1 MKAIDI
7 WMGSCMA
14 FVFGVMIE
22 FTICHFAKNQEL
34 LRCEPQPSLIVDT
47 ALSTLFG
54 AARDIDDLE
63 ASSENKLSEVNQCF
77 VYVCCFATRISLMQR
92 GADIL
97 RV

>member
-1 MKAIDI
+1 MKAIDV

-34 LRCEPQPSLIVDT
+34 IRCEPQPSLIVDT

-54 AARDIDDLE
+54 ASRDIDDLR
-63 ASSENKLSEVNQCF
+63 QR
-77 VYVCCFATRISLMQR
+77 RILLRAAGPSLR
-92 GADIL
+92 CVEEKVRDADSCESAL
-97 RV
+97 F